1 MVPGLECLRRTH
13 VRLHAKWLEIKSISG
28 LEHSRIIKE
37 PKLRPLEIKS
47 RVFENQAEIRFRTL
61 EDWNGAKS
69 QMPKDRIEIGPK
81 LDSRC
86 LRDLIRNVFK

>member
-1 MVPGLECLRRTH
+1 
-13 VRLHAKWLEIKSISG
+13 
-28 LEHSRIIKE
+28 
-37 PKLRPLEIKS
+37 
-47 RVFENQAEIRFRTL
+47 VFENQAEIRFRTL